1 MVHGLWTF
9 EEEIKMETILYNIG
23 QVLGITIIHSLWQGL
38 LIYFTLRIVFM
49 AVPALSSV
57 KKYNLAIGA
66 MVSIFVCFVYTL
78 YIEVDAYN
86 WVNFKPV
93 NTLPLLPYI
102 TLPINSRHFIADE
115 FSYSAIANYLPYISA
130 LYIAGLSANL
140 LKLGREWNRI
150 RLIKRSLIPAGQMQ
164 QYINTFSKK
173 LNITKYIQLKFSD
186 LIDVPCMIGYFK
198 PIILLPIAIA
208 SNLSACE
215 IEAILLH
222 ELSHI
227 KRNDYVINLVQQVI
241 TIILFFNP
249 FAQLINRI
257 VNQER
262 ENSCDD
268 LVIEKTGNP
277 LIYAKA
283 LLKLEET
290 RKSNLQFALS
300 ATGKRYHLLNRI
312 ERIMETKKPIGNT
325 RHLLVAVLLLAGS
338 LGSIAW
344 LSPKAVAAN
353 TKAAH
358 NHKAVAK
365 LKSLDGLNSYNS
377 LPAIET
383 DSTRNILIGDT
394 IKHHHKGKITVIS
407 KNGHKRVYD
416 SDLDSAAMDSIDN
429 FYSSAEWRKQMEDIR
444 KQGEQMKKQ
453 FNSPQWRAQMLAMRK
468 QTEEMAK
475 QFNSPAWKKSM
486 EDMKI
491 QGEEMRKKFDSP
503 EWKKSME
510 DMKIQ
515 GEEMAKKFNNPEW
528 KKSMEDMKIQGEEMR
543 KKFNSPEWKKSMED
557 MKIQGEEMAKKFNS
571 REWKKSMEDMKIQGE
586 EMQKQFNSPEWK
598 KNMEDIQKQGEE
610 LRKQFNSP
618 AWKNLKD
625 MKWELKDSVNQIYK
639 EAPEEPKKKN

>member
-9 EEEIKMETILYNIG
+9 EEEIKMETILYNIS

-38 LIYFTLRIVFM
+38 LIYFVLRIAFM
-49 AVPALSSV
+49 ANPALSPV

-66 MVSIFVCFVYTL
+66 MVSIFVCFIYTL
-78 YIEVDAYN
+78 YIEVAAYS
-86 WVNFKPV
+86 WVNLKSV
-93 NTLPLLPYI
+93 NTLPLLPYVS
-102 TLPINSRHFIADE
+102 LPIHSRHFIADR
-115 FSYSAIANYLPYISA
+115 FSYNAITNYLPYISA
-130 LYIAGLSANL
+130 LYIAGLAANL
-140 LKLGREWNRI
+140 FKLGREWNKI
-150 RLIKRSLIPAGQMQ
+150 RLIRQSFIPAGQMQ
-164 QYINTFSKK
+164 QYINAFSKK
-173 LNITKYIQLKFSD
+173 LNITKHIQLKFSD

-198 PIILLPIAIA
+198 PVILLPIAIA

-227 KRNDYVINLVQQVI
+227 KRNDYLVNLVQQVI

-290 RKSNLQFALS
+290 RKTNLQFALS

-344 LSPKAVAAN
+344 FSPKAAAAN
-353 TKAAH
+353 TKASH
-358 NHKAVAK
+358 NHKTMAK
-365 LKSLDGLNSYNS
+365 LKSLDGLNSYS
-377 LPAIET
+377 IEP

-394 IKHHHKGKITVIS
+394 IKHHHKGKITVID

-416 SDLDSAAMDSIDN
+416 ADTDSAAMDSIDR
-429 FYSSAEWRKQMEDIR
+429 FYSSAEWRNQMEAIR

-453 FNSPQWRAQMLAMRK
+453 FNSPQWKAQMLAMRK
-468 QTEEMAK
+468 QTEEMQK

-491 QGEEMRKKFDSP
+491 QSEEMAKKFNSLEWKKSMEDMKIQGEEMAKKFNSPEWKKSMEDMNIQGQEMAKKFNSPEWKKSMEDMKMQGEEMRKKFDSP

-510 DMKIQ
+510 DMK
-515 GEEMAKKFNNPEW
+515 K
-528 KKSMEDMKIQGEEMR
+528 
-543 KKFNSPEWKKSMED
+543 
-557 MKIQGEEMAKKFNS
+557 
-571 REWKKSMEDMKIQGE
+571 QGE

-618 AWKNLKD
+618 AWKSLKD
-625 MKWELKDSVNQIYK
+625 MKWQLTDSVNQIYK
-639 EAPEEPKKKN
+639 EAPEKPKKKN

>member
-1 MVHGLWTF
+1 
-9 EEEIKMETILYNIG
+9 METILYNIG

-78 YIEVDAYN
+78 CIEVTAYN
-86 WVNFKPV
+86 WVNLKSV
-93 NTLPLLPYI
+93 STLPLLPYI

-173 LNITKYIQLKFSD
+173 LNITKYIQLQFSD

-227 KRNDYVINLVQQVI
+227 KRNDYVVNLVQQVI

-344 LSPKAVAAN
+344 LSPKAAAAN
-353 TKAAH
+353 TKASH
-358 NHKAVAK
+358 NHKTMAK
-365 LKSLDGLNSYNS
+365 LKSLDGLNSYS
-377 LPAIET
+377 IEP

-416 SDLDSAAMDSIDN
+416 SDLDSAAIDSIDN

-453 FNSPQWRAQMLAMRK
+453 FNSPQGRAQMLAMRK
-468 QTEEMAK
+468 QGEEMAK

-491 QGEEMRKKFDSP
+491 QGEEMRKKFNSPAWKKSMEDMKVQGEEMRKKSDSP

-510 DMKIQ
+510 GMKIQ
-515 GEEMAKKFNNPEW
+515 GEEMA
-528 KKSMEDMKIQGEEMR
+528 R
-543 KKFNSPEWKKSMED
+543 KFNSV
-557 MKIQGEEMAKKFNS
+557 
-571 REWKKSMEDMKIQGE
+571 
-586 EMQKQFNSPEWK
+586 EWK

-618 AWKNLKD
+618 AWKNLKN